1 MPELSV
7 RKTTEFSP
15 EVLGF
20 QDGEEMRLVKS
31 VERID
36 QQVGIELAI
45 YAQVV
50 CQTLLVRKNQ
60 SFLHPRSEK
69 AGKSRRDCRNLDYL
83 VS

>member
-36 QQVGIELAI
+36 QQVGIA
-45 YAQVV
+45 
-50 CQTLLVRKNQ
+50 
-60 SFLHPRSEK
+60 
-69 AGKSRRDCRNLDYL
+69 YL
-83 VS
+83 VPVTLFLSCYEKHRAACG